1 MTIGMERENGTRN
14 AFRDDVIVFTVL
26 QCTSPKATHKN
37 EKKISHRE
45 TPKDIFLEGKISKKT
60 TQIDR
65 F

>member
-1 MTIGMERENGTRN
+1 VS
-14 AFRDDVIVFTVL
+14 DDGCLCYSARHLKPHI
-26 QCTSPKATHKN
+26 KMK
-37 EKKISHRE
+37 KKISHRE